1 MKAAG
6 IRHKSW
12 RQVPD
17 FQKPRFCQ
25 ESQGTCT
32 WKRKTVDRSHTT
44 ALSTGYSGG
53 ELVPEENDYK
63 LAHNIHSLPG
73 GYQEGLLGHPPAAQ
87 ADSLQVTAQAANLP
101 KPEDQFQENPELL
114 WYKTGS

>member
-1 MKAAG
+1 MPE
-6 IRHKSW
+6 HKI
-12 RQVPD
+12 
-17 FQKPRFCQ
+17 CQ
-25 ESQGTCT
+25 EIQGTCT
-32 WKRKTVDRSHTT
+32 WKKKTVDQVTHNT
-44 ALSTGYSGG
+44 AHSTGYSGG

-101 KPEDQFQENPELL
+101 KPEDQLQEISDCCGTKQDPEA
-114 WYKTGS
+114 S